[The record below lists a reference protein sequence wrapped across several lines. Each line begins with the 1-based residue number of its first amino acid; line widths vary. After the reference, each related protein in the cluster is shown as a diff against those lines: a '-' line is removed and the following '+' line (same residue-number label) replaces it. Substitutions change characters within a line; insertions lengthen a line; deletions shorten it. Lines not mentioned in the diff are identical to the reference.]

1 MNCYNCGAELTEH
14 DFCMNCGAD
23 VARYKKVVSV
33 SNFYYNDGLEKA
45 NVRDLSGA
53 VVSLTEC
60 LKLNKMN
67 IEARNLLGLV
77 YFEMGETVDA
87 LSEWVISKNLQP
99 EKNIADAY
107 IEAVQNSPSQLENL
121 NQAIKKYNQALVYC
135 RQGSLDLALIQ
146 LRKVLSINSKFLRAH
161 QLLALLHMHNE
172 DWDKAKREL
181 VKCSR
186 IDVGNTMTLR
196 YMKEVNAALNV
207 DEGVKNVHKAA
218 KTEDVIKYQSG
229 NETIIQPL
237 AVKEPKKNYTGLL
250 YLFGGVAIGL
260 AVSLTLILPGRLQS
274 LKAQLNEESRSIG
287 EQLDKKNAE
296 LTDMQKQ
303 LDTLTAK
310 NDELN
315 SELEVYAGKDGTLQ
329 TVEDLLNAAYTYL
342 DTPEDMEKISQAL
355 EGIDKEAMQSDTIS
369 EAYKNLYAKLLETV
383 GPKISE
389 AYTNSGN
396 KSYKAGDYENA
407 ILDLEKAFSY
417 DETNGDALFI
427 LGNAYKKKGDSKN
440 AAKIYN
446 QVIEQFPNTEK
457 ARRAKD
463 YLKELES

>member
-1 MNCYNCGAELTEH
+1 M
-14 DFCMNCGAD
+14 
-23 VARYKKVVSV
+23 
-33 SNFYYNDGLEKA
+33 
-45 NVRDLSGA
+45 
-53 VVSLTEC
+53 
-60 LKLNKMN
+60 
-67 IEARNLLGLV
+67 
-77 YFEMGETVDA
+77 
-87 LSEWVISKNLQP
+87 
-99 EKNIADAY
+99 
-107 IEAVQNSPSQLENL
+107 
-121 NQAIKKYNQALVYC
+121 
-135 RQGSLDLALIQ
+135 
-146 LRKVLSINSKFLRAH
+146 
-161 QLLALLHMHNE
+161 
-172 DWDKAKREL
+172 
-181 VKCSR
+181 
-186 IDVGNTMTLR
+186 GNTMTLR

-250 YLFGGVAIGL
+250 YLLGGVAIGL

>member
-1 MNCYNCGAELTEH
+1 MKCFNCGAVLKTTDYCSH
-14 DFCMNCGAD
+14 CGAD
-23 VARYKKVVSV
+23 VKLYRRMLQL
-33 SNFYYNDGLEKA
+33 SNAYYNEGLAKA
-45 NVRDLSGA
+45 KVRDLTGA
-53 VVSLTEC
+53 VMSLRQS
-60 LKLNKMN
+60 LKFNKKN
-67 IEARNLLGLV
+67 TDARNLLGLV
-77 YFEMGETVDA
+77 YFEMGEVVDA
-87 LSEWVISKNLQP
+87 LSQWIISRSFQP
-99 EKNIADAY
+99 EKNLADDY
-107 IEAVQNSPSQLENL
+107 IESIQSNPAKLEMINTT
-121 NQAIKKYNQALVYC
+121 IRKYNQSLVYC
-135 RQGSLDLALIQ
+135 EQQSYDLAIIQ
-146 LRKVLSINSKFLRAH
+146 LKKILSTNMNLLKGHL
-161 QLLALLHMHNE
+161 LLALLYIHADNYGRARNE
-172 DWDKAKREL
+172 LRRVLA
-181 VKCSR
+181 
-186 IDVGNTMTLR
+186 IDRTNTRALR
-196 YMKEVNAALNV
+196 YMKEVNSALNV
-207 DEGVKNVHKAA
+207 DDGLKNGHKSP
-218 KTEDVIKYQSG
+218 KNEEVIKYQSG

-237 AVKEPKKNYTGLL
+237 AVKEPGKNYAGLL
-250 YLFGGVAIGL
+250 YLLGGVVIGL
-260 AVSLTLILPGRLQS
+260 AVALTLILPGRLQS
-274 LKAQLNEESRSIG
+274 VKARLNEESRSVG

>member
-1 MNCYNCGAELTEH
+1 M
-14 DFCMNCGAD
+14 
-23 VARYKKVVSV
+23 
-33 SNFYYNDGLEKA
+33 
-45 NVRDLSGA
+45 
-53 VVSLTEC
+53 
-60 LKLNKMN
+60 
-67 IEARNLLGLV
+67 
-77 YFEMGETVDA
+77 
-87 LSEWVISKNLQP
+87 
-99 EKNIADAY
+99 
-107 IEAVQNSPSQLENL
+107 
-121 NQAIKKYNQALVYC
+121 
-135 RQGSLDLALIQ
+135 
-146 LRKVLSINSKFLRAH
+146 
-161 QLLALLHMHNE
+161 
-172 DWDKAKREL
+172 
-181 VKCSR
+181 
-186 IDVGNTMTLR
+186 
-196 YMKEVNAALNV
+196 
-207 DEGVKNVHKAA
+207 
-218 KTEDVIKYQSG
+218 
-229 NETIIQPL
+229 
-237 AVKEPKKNYTGLL
+237 
-250 YLFGGVAIGL
+250 AIGL

-427 LGNAYKKKGDSKN
+427 LGNAYKKK
-440 AAKIYN
+440 A
-446 QVIEQFPNTEK
+446 T
-457 ARRAKD
+457 ARTPPKYTTR
-463 YLKELES
+463 